1 MMEFSKYHR
10 TEIGIKLEQEIQK
23 VVSCQVRCVLESKGY
38 VPIGIMSAITSWVQ
52 I

>member
-10 TEIGIKLEQEIQK
+10 TEIGIKLIQEIYK
-23 VVSCQVRCVLESKGY
+23 KLCCQVPCVLESKGY